1 MQKQLM
7 QQIQQVERLA
17 NGGKLGRLLH
27 NPLRYLSA
35 QTFLKY
41 IYPKTLKARLAMAKT
56 FFGYDMEVLLPAAT
70 DIYLTGGKTH
80 HSEVRLAKF
89 MINQLQQGQV
99 YIDIGAHFGYYTLLA
114 AKLIGENG
122 KVFAFEAAGKT
133 HEVLQRNT
141 KNMKQVEVL
150 HNAVSNREEVISFY
164 EFPILY
170 SEYNSMDVEQF
181 KNEEWIKRYKPEKT
195 EVRAVT
201 IDIFSEALFKK
212 PDFIKI
218 DVEGAE
224 DKVLLG
230 CKETLA
236 KYRPMVIMEYISN
249 SVNKH
254 VYDRAM
260 MVLLELGYIAH
271 FIDGEGEV
279 KPVKNLE
286 QEIVNNTSENLVFI
300 HQQKERVV

>member
-27 NPLRYLSA
+27 DPVRYLFA

-41 IYPKTLKARLAMAKT
+41 IYPKTHKGRLATANT

-80 HSEVRLAKF
+80 DSEVRLAKY
-89 MINQLQQGQV
+89 MISQLQPGQV

-114 AKLIGENG
+114 ANLVGENG

-133 HEVLQRNT
+133 YEVLQRNV
-141 KNMKQVEVL
+141 KSYRQIQAL
-150 HNAVSNREEVISFY
+150 HNAVSNSEEVISFY

-181 KNEEWIKRYKPEKT
+181 KNEEWIKTYKPEKT

-236 KYRPMVIMEYISN
+236 KYHPVVVMEYISN
-249 SVNKH
+249 SVNKQ

-260 MVLLELGYIAH
+260 LVLLELGYIAH
-271 FIDGEGEV
+271 FIDSKGALSA
-279 KPVKNLE
+279 VKNLE
-286 QEIVNNTSENLVFI
+286 QEIVNNASENLVFI
-300 HQQKERVV
+300 HQQKGEE